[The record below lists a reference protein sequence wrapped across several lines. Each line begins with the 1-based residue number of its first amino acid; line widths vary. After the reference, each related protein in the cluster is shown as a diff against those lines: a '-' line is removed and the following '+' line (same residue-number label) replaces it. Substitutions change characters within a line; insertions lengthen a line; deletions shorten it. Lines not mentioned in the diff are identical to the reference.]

1 MLPFILTNNQLSIII
16 NNKPHI
22 INNTHIHYS
31 AILDELKG
39 EQDPDVLLQLI
50 DIPTTLVD
58 WFGTNALHI
67 DLINETISFNGVEIH
82 SVLVDRIIEM
92 YKDGFNVK
100 PMIAFLENLYQ
111 NPSTRAINELYGFL
125 EYGKLPITED
135 GYFLAYKRVNNDY
148 TSVHDGITKNNIG
161 LTVSMPR
168 DKVNPDSSQTC
179 SSGLHLCSHEYLN
192 NYSGSRILILKVNP
206 RDVVSI
212 PNDYNDTKARACQY
226 EIIGEL
232 TETEKETA
240 KKQPVLPQVVADIKS
255 YELTQPNIDVH
266 EEVVKEPV
274 ADVAELY
281 SNLFRYAYT
290 NGYGDG
296 RGKYQFDSLIVNPGK
311 EQICGKTIRLTKKDA
326 NDVNAGYE
334 QGYKDGKNHN
344 KRLVAKLTDPFPI
357 K

>member
-16 NNKPHI
+16 HNKPHI
-22 INNTHIHYS
+22 INNTHINYS

-135 GYFLAYKRVNNDY
+135 GHFLAYKRVNDDY
-148 TSVHDGITKNNIG
+148 TSVHDSKTKNNIG

-168 DKVNPDSSQTC
+168 DKVNADSSQTC
-179 SSGLHLCSHEYLN
+179 SSGLHLCSHEYIN

-212 PNDYNDTKARACQY
+212 PIDYNDTKARACQY

-232 TETEKETA
+232 TETEKETVQT
-240 KKQPVLPQVVADIKS
+240 QPVLPQVVADIKS
-255 YELTQPNIDVH
+255 YEPTQPNIDVH
-266 EEVVKEPV
+266 EDVIKEPV

-281 SNLFRYAYT
+281 SDFFKCAYT
-290 NGYGDG
+290 TGYDAG
-296 RGKYQFDSLIVNPGK
+296 RKKQQFDSLVVTPGK
-311 EQICGKTIRLTKKDA
+311 RQIGGKIRRLTKKDA
-326 NDVNAGYE
+326 TEINNGYE
-334 QGYKDGKNHN
+334 LGYKDGRNHK
-344 KRLVAKLTDPFPI
+344 KRLVPSTEYTQI